1 MGKLVLLKP
10 QQISISEEK
19 KGKQIAV
26 KENNIDS
33 LKTFYLN
40 GLSSTE
46 KKEENLIT
54 QENSNVVAEPL
65 EIAPEN
71 NAETIEAVPEAA
83 IEINPVN
90 ISSTSEIPAIS
101 LETNIQNTNEV
112 TENSEEGSNETEA
125 ITLIPE
131 TKTETEVED
140 EMDSELK
147 EIKERLDKVIMDLND
162 YKKKIQSLEEEINK
176 NLEKSREVL
185 KDTQAAAQIMSIQQ
199 ERQKQI
205 NEETSSGEV
214 IENDNSRILQKS
226 A

>member
-71 NAETIEAVPEAA
+71 NAETIEAAPEAA

-214 IENDNSRILQKS
+214 VENDNSRILQKS

>member
-46 KKEENLIT
+46 KKEEIIT

-65 EIAPEN
+65 AITVEN
-71 NAETIEAVPEAA
+71 NAKTTEDVPETA

-112 TENSEEGSNETEA
+112 TEISEEGSNENET

-214 IENDNSRILQKS
+214 VENDNSRILQKS

>member
-71 NAETIEAVPEAA
+71 NAETIEAAPEAA

-112 TENSEEGSNETEA
+112 TEKSEEGSSETEA

-214 IENDNSRILQKS
+214 VENDNSRILQKS